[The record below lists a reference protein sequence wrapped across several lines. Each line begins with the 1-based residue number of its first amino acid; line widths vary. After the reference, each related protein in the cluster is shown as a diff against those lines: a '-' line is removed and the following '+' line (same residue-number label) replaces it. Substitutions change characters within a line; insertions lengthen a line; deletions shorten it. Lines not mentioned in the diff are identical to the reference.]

1 MNNLIALRN
10 LMLYSNNSSNVESE
24 GLAPLSF
31 IGKKGALKNYKI
43 YGNTYQERKGGTN
56 IIKTTSVTLEGT
68 EVDIS
73 VTGDTAPAVTET
85 YVLAFVTVGCTYT
98 DNTLALFEV
107 TYSDDTVV
115 SVPPSESYKTLNED
129 GKTLTGIKCVNK
141 CGCTGTVKNIS
152 CYTGRKP
159 YEDNYSEIFSVG
171 DLNSDTVKYEIPVTV
186 RGKNLISVER
196 DMRSEYGTGETI
208 EKGADYVIAQMSASA
223 EDVTPGSTN
232 YSSGRFGLAPKT
244 AGTTAFNNC
253 VFKDIKPNTT
263 YTLSYDFEYFY
274 FPENVSKV
282 YQQCQIIMNESS
294 YPQSSSAASQINKR
308 LHNKLT
314 FTTPETISKLELLF
328 SLNSSKVKFSNI
340 MLEEGGSE
348 TDYER
353 YAEPVNYTIQLDEPL
368 RSVNGKTDYIDFKT
382 KKVVR
387 NVFEKVVRGTDV
399 TFESSTFK
407 NSYGW
412 NAFEMDLPFEIL
424 LEKYEKLGLC
434 TYFDNANNA
443 FSHSLIKPYLTQRT
457 GQAYQGIY
465 FVTTPTSSQK
475 LADFRVWVEEKHSS
489 GCPLKVVWGR
499 TNPIEENIS
508 LPWMQSFEGTTIIE
522 INTAIKPS
530 KVSVEHLTA

>member
-115 SVPPSESYKTLNED
+115 SVPPTESYKTLNED

-171 DLNSDTVKYEIPVTV
+171 DLNSDTGKYEIPVTV
-186 RGKNLISVER
+186 RGKNLFSISR
-196 DMRSEYGTGETI
+196 DSNNMSTGSVIEFGTDYLIANMNSSAGNYKPGSANSSSGWIGFQNIEYGTER
-208 EKGADYVIAQMSASA
+208 AANFLV
-223 EDVTPGSTN
+223 
-232 YSSGRFGLAPKT
+232 
-244 AGTTAFNNC
+244 
-253 VFKDIKPNTT
+253 KDLKPNTT
-263 YTLSYDFEYFY
+263 YIFSYDIEVLEFFEGVTSIDQMSY
-274 FPENVSKV
+274 
-282 YQQCQIIMNESS
+282 ISS
-294 YPQSSSAASQINKR
+294 NGKEKYAYASRITEINKKY
-308 LHNKLT
+308 HVKNT
-314 FTTPETISKLELLF
+314 FTTAEEIGKISVIM
-328 SLNSSKVKFSNI
+328 SLNSCKLKISNPQ
-340 MLEEGGSE
+340 LEKGAAE
-348 TDYER
+348 TDFEPYK
-353 YAEPVNYTIQLDEPL
+353 EPVNYTIQLDEPL

-382 KKVVR
+382 KKVIR
-387 NVFEKVVRGTDV
+387 NVFEKIVRGTDV
-399 TFESSTFK
+399 TYKSPTYA

-412 NAFEMDLPFEIL
+412 NAFGTDFSFGIL
-424 LEKYEKLGLC
+424 YIWDKKLGLC
-434 TYFDNANNA
+434 TYFDSCNNM
-443 FSHSLIKPYLTQRT
+443 SSSSLTKPYLTLRASSGNQS
-457 GQAYQGIY
+457 IN
-465 FVTTPTSSQK
+465 FVTIPTSSQT
-475 LADFRVWVEEKHSS
+475 LADFKEWVEEKHSS

-499 TNPIEENIS
+499 TNPIEENIT